1 MAFQEAVSHKELLVV
16 STVTKDNK
24 PHSNIMVSLGL
35 VDGKLLIGLCIQNIT
50 FENLLRDPTVCL
62 VTSGDKGY
70 FRIKGKVEMFES
82 GKYFDLANSL
92 SNPPMPKKALLV
104 SLDEILDLD
113 TGKVITL

>member
-1 MAFQEAVSHKELLVV
+1 MAFQEAVSQKELLVV

-35 VDGKLLIGLCIQNIT
+35 VDGKILIGLCIQNIT
-50 FENLLRDPTVCL
+50 YENLMMDPYVCL
-62 VTSGDKGY
+62 ITSGNKGY
-70 FRIKGKVEMFES
+70 FRIKGKVEMFDS

-113 TGKVITL
+113 TGKVISL